1 MGSRRALIVKIGLIV
16 IFLSFTSLSF
26 SQESLKCD
34 LKFID
39 HLVNT
44 GNYEEAL
51 FLLDSSNY
59 LKGWSLYSLKRLS
72 SSSESL
78 IKVSSIS
85 EFYLKSH
92 FFAAY
97 NFTHLGAYSNA
108 LETLSKI
115 SLNAEKDISLKNY
128 EIAGVFLLQGNVD
141 MFEDSFSKTNKSLY
155 ELSGS
160 SENLQKISEDLKK
173 HKNKSPLIA
182 GVLSGIIPGSGKFY
196 SGKKGEAISAFIAT
210 AGLGLVTWEN
220 YKKSGLNS
228 FKTIAFGTAFAFS
241 YVANIYGSII
251 TVNILETEYRN
262 NVKNSI
268 LFNLHIPLR
277 NSFDK

>member
-51 FLLDSSNY
+51 FLLDSSDCLSDHLNDSVNY
-59 LKGWSLYSLKRLS
+59 MKGWSLYSLKRLS

-92 FFAAY
+92 F
-97 NFTHLGAYSNA
+97 L
-108 LETLSKI
+108 LPII
-115 SLNAEKDISLKNY
+115 SRI
-128 EIAGVFLLQGNVD
+128 
-141 MFEDSFSKTNKSLY
+141 
-155 ELSGS
+155 
-160 SENLQKISEDLKK
+160 
-173 HKNKSPLIA
+173 
-182 GVLSGIIPGSGKFY
+182 
-196 SGKKGEAISAFIAT
+196 
-210 AGLGLVTWEN
+210 
-220 YKKSGLNS
+220 
-228 FKTIAFGTAFAFS
+228 
-241 YVANIYGSII
+241 
-251 TVNILETEYRN
+251 
-262 NVKNSI
+262 
-268 LFNLHIPLR
+268 
-277 NSFDK
+277 